1 MKTLNLSSTELS
13 NIINNNEFIG
23 NGSYGLVVKLND
35 EYLFKFE
42 YKDFIDA
49 FGVDNNSIN
58 LQKLGD
64 ITKIIKD
71 RKQINQ
77 IVYGGIETTIVKMIK
92 LAMTKQKNLKHTT
105 LTQGLVYVD
114 DFCVGYILKNHKNM
128 ISLYQYQKEND
139 ISSVEKDVIMDKIK
153 ISMEEMIKNYIYLSD
168 FTTHNILY
176 NPENKQL
183 EIIDF
188 EDSLTCYTNRNVFS
202 EKTMLERFDKIRQ
215 SFNQNELN
223 ENILNL

>member
-35 EYLFKFE
+35 EYLFKFN

-49 FGVDNNSIN
+49 FGVDNNRVN
-58 LQKLGD
+58 LHKLGD
-64 ITKIIKD
+64 ITKIIAD
-71 RKQINQ
+71 RKEVNQ
-77 IVYGGIETTIVKMIK
+77 IVYGDTEKTQVKMIK
-92 LAMTKQKNLKHTT
+92 LAMTKQKKLQHTT

-128 ISLYQYQKEND
+128 IPLYQYQKEND
-139 ISSVEKDVIMDKIK
+139 ISSAEIAVILDKIK
-153 ISMEEMIKNYIYLSD
+153 TSMTEMIKNSIYLSD

-176 NPENKQL
+176 NPETQQI

-188 EDSLTCYTNRNVFS
+188 EDSLTCYTRRNALS
-202 EKTMLERFDKIRQ
+202 EKTMIDRFDRITQ
-215 SFNQNELN
+215 SFNPDKEHS
-223 ENILNL
+223 IL

>member
-1 MKTLNLSSTELS
+1 MSKYVIVFHYPAGYTA
-13 NIINNNEFIG
+13 FIG

-35 EYLFKFE
+35 EYLFKFK

-49 FGVDNNSIN
+49 FGVDNNGIN

-128 ISLYQYQKEND
+128 ISLY
-139 ISSVEKDVIMDKIK
+139 S
-153 ISMEEMIKNYIYLSD
+153 
-168 FTTHNILY
+168 
-176 NPENKQL
+176 
-183 EIIDF
+183 
-188 EDSLTCYTNRNVFS
+188 
-202 EKTMLERFDKIRQ
+202 
-215 SFNQNELN
+215 
-223 ENILNL
+223 

>member
-35 EYLFKFE
+35 EYLFKFK

-58 LQKLGD
+58 FQKLGD

-139 ISSVEKDVIMDKIK
+139 ISSAEKDVIMDKIK
-153 ISMEEMIKNYIYLSD
+153 VSMEEMIKNYIYLSD
-168 FTTHNILY
+168 FTTNNILY
-176 NPENKQL
+176 NPENNQL

-188 EDSLTCYTNRNVFS
+188 EDSLTCYTKRNVFS